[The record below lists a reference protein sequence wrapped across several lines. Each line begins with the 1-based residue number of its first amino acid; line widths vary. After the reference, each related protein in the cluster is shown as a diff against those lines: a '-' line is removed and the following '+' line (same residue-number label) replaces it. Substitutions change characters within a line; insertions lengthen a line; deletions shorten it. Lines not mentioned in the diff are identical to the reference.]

1 MGLKEDSGAHGIFAK
16 KQRASNSPAAY
27 KFAVRWNPHFPTLVN
42 HNATIFKLWPE
53 KI

>member
-27 KFAVRWNPHFPTLVN
+27 KFAVR
-42 HNATIFKLWPE
+42 
-53 KI
+53 